1 MMNATPRVAKGRQH
15 GFTLIEIMVVVVILG
30 ILATLVLPNVMG
42 RADDARVTKAKS
54 DVQALMSALNLYR
67 LDHLRYPAA
76 DVGLEALVNPPPGT
90 TRNYLQK
97 STVPRDPWGNPY
109 QYVNP
114 GVRGEIDVL
123 SFGAD
128 GAPGGEGFNADIGS
142 WETS

>member
-1 MMNATPRVAKGRQH
+1 MRNATPRAAKGRQH

-42 RADDARVTKAKS
+42 RADEARMVKAKS
-54 DVQALMSALNLYR
+54 DVKAIVSALNLYR
-67 LDHLRYPAA
+67 LDHLRYPPA
-76 DVGLEALVNPPPGT
+76 DTGLEALVNPPPGT
-90 TRNYLQK
+90 TRNYIQ
-97 STVPRDPWGNPY
+97 SVPNDPWGNPY

-142 WETS
+142 WDPN